1 MSGNPGN
8 LWNSESW
15 GLEFVIQLKESESNF
30 HRQGIRIQ
38 YLDPESMA
46 WNPESK
52 ITFHGT
58 TPWIYSDTVLIACW
72 LLLVEQY

>member
-15 GLEFVIQLKESESNF
+15 GLEFVIQLKES
-30 HRQGIRIQ
+30 GIRIQ

-46 WNPESK
+46 WNPEFK

-58 TPWIYSDTVLIACW
+58 TP
-72 LLLVEQY
+72 